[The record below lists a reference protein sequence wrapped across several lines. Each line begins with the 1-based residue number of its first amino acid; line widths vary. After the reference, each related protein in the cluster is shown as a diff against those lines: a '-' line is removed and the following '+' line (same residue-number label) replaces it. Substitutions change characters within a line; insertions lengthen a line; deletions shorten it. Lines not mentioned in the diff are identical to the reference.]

1 MSRGKAYIGTSGYS
15 YEHWADDIFY
25 PKGLPKDKWLEFY
38 VKYFKSAELNVTF
51 YRLPSKAA
59 FAGWNKRTPKDFAF
73 AVKGSRFITHIKRL
87 KDCQK
92 PVGLFFN
99 RAGALK
105 NKLSVVL
112 WQLPP
117 NFRAKPNRLSDF
129 LKQLKKFKH
138 IRHAFEFRN
147 KSWFSD
153 EIYEIL
159 KEANMAIC
167 IADYPKFAKGP
178 PLTADFAYIRRHG
191 PGTFLYAGCYSNAA
205 LKKDAAKIKKL
216 LKDGIDVYIYFN
228 NDAMGYAVKNA
239 QALQGFLKKG
249 I

>member
-1 MSRGKAYIGTSGYS
+1 MSRAKVYIGTSGYS
-15 YEHWADDIFY
+15 YEHWADDVFY

-38 VKYFKSAELNVTF
+38 VKYFKSTELNVTF
-51 YRLPSKAA
+51 YRLPLKVA
-59 FAGWNKRTPKDFAF
+59 FAGWDKRTPKDFAF
-73 AVKGSRFITHIKRL
+73 AIKGSRFITHIKRL

-92 PVGLFFN
+92 PLELFFD
-99 RAGALK
+99 RADPLK

-117 NFRAKPNRLSDF
+117 KFLAKPDRLINF
-129 LKQLKKFKH
+129 IGQLKKFKH
-138 IRHAFEFRN
+138 IRHAFEFRD
-147 KSWFSD
+147 KSWFSG
-153 EIYEIL
+153 EVYEIL
-159 KEANMAIC
+159 RKSNMAIC
-167 IADYPKFAKGP
+167 IADYPKFAKEL

-191 PGTFLYAGCYSNAA
+191 GGTSLYAGCYSNAA

-239 QALQGFLKKG
+239 QTLQRFLKKD